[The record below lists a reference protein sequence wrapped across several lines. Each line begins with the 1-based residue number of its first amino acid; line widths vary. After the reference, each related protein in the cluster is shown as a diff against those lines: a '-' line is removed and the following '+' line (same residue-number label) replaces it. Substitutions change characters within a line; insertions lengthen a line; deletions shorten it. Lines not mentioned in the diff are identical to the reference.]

1 MNQRDSRLAR
11 RRANKPDANTKG
23 GQHPG
28 RGDGL
33 VLSVILMDLLIAAL
47 SLSLSWWLRFRTP
60 LAEFGVPVTSD
71 RTFVDYLGHIL
82 FGSVLMVLTLANYRV
97 YEFRRLRHAAHEA
110 GTVFKAVVVW
120 FAIYL
125 SLSLILKFQPPIS
138 RIYCLSGAVC
148 LVVFLICWRLVV
160 SHLLIPRYASRFPTR
175 RLLLIGWNDQARQL
189 ATHLAEAKHPEFELC
204 GLITRDGGP
213 AAALEPA
220 VPEDLEVLGSYAEF
234 ETLLKRQRCESVL
247 VADPGLVNGR
257 LSRIAV
263 HCEKEIIDF
272 QVIPSGFQTFVSGLS
287 LQSINGVP
295 VLAVS
300 RLPLH
305 RGLNTCI
312 KRLIDIFGALVGL
325 AIAAPMMI
333 VFGYLIRRESPGPVI
348 FRQRR
353 QGLDGRTFEMY
364 KLRSMKLGAELESKA
379 TVKNDPRR
387 LKIGKFMRSWNID
400 ELPQFWNVLKGDMS
414 LVGPRPEVAELIGEL
429 KEIIP
434 HYNARHNVKPGM
446 TGWAQVK
453 GLRGDTDLK
462 ERIRSDLWYIEN
474 WNLLF
479 DLRIL
484 VMTFLTTRGAS

>member
-1 MNQRDSRLAR
+1 MFFFCS
-11 RRANKPDANTKG
+11 
-23 GQHPG
+23 
-28 RGDGL
+28 
-33 VLSVILMDLLIAAL
+33 
-47 SLSLSWWLRFRTP
+47 FRII
-60 LAEFGVPVTSD
+60 FYHRVNPVAD
-71 RTFVDYLGHIL
+71 
-82 FGSVLMVLTLANYRV
+82 
-97 YEFRRLRHAAHEA
+97 
-110 GTVFKAVVVW
+110 
-120 FAIYL
+120 
-125 SLSLILKFQPPIS
+125 
-138 RIYCLSGAVC
+138 
-148 LVVFLICWRLVV
+148 
-160 SHLLIPRYASRFPTR
+160 
-175 RLLLIGWNDQARQL
+175 
-189 ATHLAEAKHPEFELC
+189 
-204 GLITRDGGP
+204 
-213 AAALEPA
+213 
-220 VPEDLEVLGSYAEF
+220 LGSRA
-234 ETLLKRQRCESVL
+234 
-247 VADPGLVNGR
+247 
-257 LSRIAV
+257 
-263 HCEKEIIDF
+263 
-272 QVIPSGFQTFVSGLS
+272 
-287 LQSINGVP
+287 
-295 VLAVS
+295 
-300 RLPLH
+300 
-305 RGLNTCI
+305 
-312 KRLIDIFGALVGL
+312 GL